1 MDPIVRILEEA
12 KKNPQRIVLPE
23 GNDARTWTAARRLVD
38 EGLAI
43 PVVLGTPDE
52 CAAGQKEA
60 GVTNLDGIVVID
72 PATSDKYEEYAAKFA
87 ELRAKKGMTLE
98 QARELM
104 KDVLYYGAMMVRE
117 GDANG
122 GVTGAA
128 HATGD
133 VMRAAFQ
140 CIGMAKGMSIVS
152 SIFLMIMPEADGR
165 VFSFGDCAIVPQP
178 DPDQLASIAIAS
190 AGTHK
195 ALTGVEPTVAM
206 LSFSTKGSAKHDDPD
221 KVIAATNLVKER
233 APELLVDG
241 EFQLDAAIVEKVG
254 QKKAPGSPV
263 AGKAN
268 VLVFPDL
275 DAGNIGYKLT
285 QRLANAQAIGPIV
298 QGLAKP
304 FYDLSRGCSSDDI
317 VKVSAICAVVAQQG

>member
-1 MDPIVRILEEA
+1 MDPIVRIFDEA

-23 GNDARTWTAARRLVD
+23 GNDPRIWTAARRMAD
-38 EGLAI
+38 EKLAQPI
-43 PVVLGTPDE
+43 VLGTPEE

-60 GVTNLDGIVVID
+60 GLTDVNGIIIIN
-72 PATSDKYEEYAAKFA
+72 PATAEKHEAYSEKFA

-98 QARELM
+98 QAREHM
-104 KDVLYYGAMMVRE
+104 TDVLYFGAMMVRM
-117 GDANG
+117 GDAAG

-140 CIGMAKGMSIVS
+140 CIGMAPGMSIVS

-165 VFSFGDCAIVPQP
+165 VFTFGDCAIVPQP
-178 DPDQLASIAIAS
+178 DADQLASIAIAS

-195 ALTGVEPTVAM
+195 ALTGEEPTVAM
-206 LSFSTKGSAKHDDPD
+206 LSFSTKGSAKHDDVD
-221 KVIAATNLVKER
+221 KVIEATNLVRER

-254 QKKAPGSPV
+254 AKKAPGSPV

-285 QRLANAQAIGPIV
+285 QRLANSQAIGPIV
-298 QGLAKP
+298 QGLAAP

-317 VKVSAICAVVAQQG
+317 VKVSAICAVVAQQ